1 MTTTLNINGATVSVD
16 VDPETP
22 LLWVLRD
29 TLGLTGSKYSCGIG
43 LCGSCRVLLDQR
55 VVSACRLK
63 VADAA
68 GHAIMTIEGLSESAA
83 QHPLLQAWESLQ
95 VPQCGYCQSGQIIT
109 AYALLQTHP
118 NPSDQQIDD
127 AMSGVLC
134 RCGSYPRIKTA
145 IREAARQL
153 SAQEPRQ

>member
-1 MTTTLNINGATVSVD
+1 MTLNINGASVSVD
-16 VDPETP
+16 VDPQTP

-55 VVSACRLK
+55 VVSACRLSI
-63 VADAA
+63 ADAA
-68 GHAIMTIEGLSESAA
+68 GQAITTIEGLADNAA
-83 QHPLLQAWESLQ
+83 NHPLLQAWASLQ

-109 AYALLQTHP
+109 AYALLQAHP

-134 RCGSYPRIKTA
+134 RCGSYPRIKSA

-153 SAQEPRQ
+153 STQESRS